1 MYAVI
6 LTYLLSIYLDVCLLH
21 YSNDWLSQLVSGISV
36 CLQTEILLVT
46 IRYIRVTLGVVGIDF
61 KAMVSSGGHEPL

>member
-6 LTYLLSIYLDVCLLH
+6 ITYLLSIYIDVCLLH
-21 YSNDWLSQLVSGISV
+21 YNDDWLSQLVSGISV

-46 IRYIRVTLGVVGIDF
+46 IRYIRVTSGDVGIDF
-61 KAMVSSGGHEPL
+61 KAMVSWDGHVPN